1 MQDKDASC
9 DWFEWADQ
17 EEMES
22 AMGLSKPESQAA
34 EIEAAESLPQE
45 HINGSE
51 LDFVKVCLQLE
62 ENKRKNDKLE
72 RKIDDERFKKNVAF
86 IAVALSWVVTLVM
99 YCNLGKA

>member
-1 MQDKDASC
+1 MQDKDATC

-17 EEMES
+17 EEIES

-51 LDFVKVCLQLE
+51 LEFVKVCLQLE
-62 ENKRKNDKLE
+62 EIERKNDKL
-72 RKIDDERFKKNVAF
+72 KMKLMMKD
-86 IAVALSWVVTLVM
+86 
-99 YCNLGKA
+99 